1 MQGRTVGRSARTSRR
16 LRTGGTPRRKQ
27 PDYILFFAILTLV
40 AIGEIMVFSASM
52 VRSIKWYGHPYYFIM
67 RQLIWTGLGF
77 CGMFF
82 LMNFDCWRY
91 RDLIPYIWGLS
102 FLLLILVL
110 IPGIG
115 QVRNDA
121 RRWIGP
127 SSIAL
132 QPAEIAKVAT
142 VLFLADSVSRRRDQI
157 RKFVTGLGPYLLL
170 LGATFLLVLLEP
182 DLGTAVAIAGSA
194 VAVLFVGGMRVSHL
208 TLLGLASVPVL
219 YFAVVGKEYRLKRFL
234 AFLNPWEDP
243 GGSGWQIIQALYALG
258 TGGPFGTGI
267 GYSRQK
273 WFYLPEPHTD
283 FIFAVLGEEMGF
295 FGTSLVVLL
304 FFTVAWRGYRA
315 AMAAPDRYSCLLAAG
330 MTTLICLQ
338 AVVNIGVVTGSLPIT
353 GIPLPFI
360 SSGGS
365 ALLTNMAA
373 AGVLLNI
380 SRYASR

>member
-1 MQGRTVGRSARTSRR
+1 MDR
-16 LRTGGTPRRKQ
+16 
-27 PDYILFFAILTLV
+27 
-40 AIGEIMVFSASM
+40 
-52 VRSIKWYGHPYYFIM
+52 
-67 RQLIWTGLGF
+67 LGF
-77 CGMFF
+77 CGCF
-82 LMNFDCWRY
+82 LISDCWRY

-157 RKFVTGLGPYLLL
+157 GKFVTGLGPYLLL

-258 TGGPFGTGI
+258 PAAFWDRYRVLAT
-267 GYSRQK
+267 K
-273 WFYLPEPHTD
+273 WFYLLTHTD
-283 FIFAVLGEEMGF
+283 FIFGIGGGDGVLRDQPCG
-295 FGTSLVVLL
+295 LL
-304 FFTVAWRGYRA
+304 FFT
-315 AMAAPDRYSCLLAAG
+315 
-330 MTTLICLQ
+330 
-338 AVVNIGVVTGSLPIT
+338 
-353 GIPLPFI
+353 
-360 SSGGS
+360 
-365 ALLTNMAA
+365 
-373 AGVLLNI
+373 
-380 SRYASR
+380 

>member
-1 MQGRTVGRSARTSRR
+1 MRRTRTDGGIRR
-16 LRTGGTPRRKQ
+16 RQ
-27 PDYILFFAILTLV
+27 PDYILFFAILTLL
-40 AIGEIMVFSASM
+40 AIGIIMVFSASM
-52 VRSIKWYGHPYYFIM
+52 VRSIKFYGHPYYFIT
-67 RQLIWTGLGF
+67 RQLIWTALGF
-77 CGMFF
+77 CGLFF

-91 RDLIPYIWGLS
+91 RDFIPYVWGLS
-102 FLLLILVL
+102 MLLLILVL

-127 SSIAL
+127 SAAAI
-132 QPAEIAKVAT
+132 QPAEIAKVTT
-142 VLFLADSVSRRRDQI
+142 VLFLADSVSRRKDKI
-157 RKFVTGLGPYLLL
+157 GNLVKGLGPYLVI
-170 LGATFLLVLLEP
+170 LGGTFLLVLAEP

-194 VAVLFVGGMRVSHL
+194 VAVLFVGGVRLSHL
-208 TLLGLASVPVL
+208 TLLAASSVPVL
-219 YFAVVGKEYRLKRFL
+219 YWAVMGEEYRRRRFL
-234 AFLNPWEDP
+234 AFLHPWDDP
-243 GGSGWQIIQALYALG
+243 GGAGWQIIQALYALG

-295 FGTSLVVLL
+295 FGTSLVVVL
-304 FFTVAWRGYRA
+304 FFTIAWRGFRT
-315 AMAAPDRYSCLLAAG
+315 AMAAPDRFSCLLAAG

-365 ALLTNMAA
+365 ALITNLAA
-373 AGVLLNI
+373 SGVLLNV
-380 SRYASR
+380 SRYAGR

>member
-1 MQGRTVGRSARTSRR
+1 
-16 LRTGGTPRRKQ
+16 
-27 PDYILFFAILTLV
+27 LFFAILTLLAV
-40 AIGEIMVFSASM
+40 GIVMVFSASM
-52 VRSIKWYGHPYYFIM
+52 VRSIKFYGHPFYFIG
-67 RQLIWTGLGF
+67 RQLIWTAMGF
-77 CGMFF
+77 CAMFF
-82 LMNFDCWRY
+82 LMHFDCWRY
-91 RDLIPYIWGLS
+91 RDFIPYIWGFT

-132 QPAEIAKVAT
+132 QPAELAKVTT
-142 VLFLADSVSRRRDQI
+142 VLFLADSVSKRRDKLGNLI
-157 RKFVTGLGPYLLL
+157 TGLGPYLLL
-170 LGATFLLVLLEP
+170 LGGTFLLVLKEP
-182 DLGTAVAIAGSA
+182 DLGTAVAIAGAA

-208 TLLGLASVPVL
+208 LLLGSAAAPVL
-219 YFAVVGKEYRLKRFL
+219 YWAVMGSEYRKIRFL
-234 AFLNPWEDP
+234 AFLHPWDDP
-243 GGSGWQIIQALYALG
+243 GGTGWQIIQALYALG

-304 FFTVAWRGYRA
+304 FFTIAWRGYRT

-365 ALLTNMAA
+365 ALITNLAA
-373 AGVLLNI
+373 SGILLNV
-380 SRYASR
+380 SRYANR

>member
-1 MQGRTVGRSARTSRR
+1 MRR
-16 LRTGGTPRRKQ
+16 LRADKGLRRKQ
-27 PDYILFFAILTLV
+27 PDYILFFAILTLL
-40 AIGEIMVFSASM
+40 AIGIVMVFSASM
-52 VRSIKWYGHPYYFIM
+52 VRSIKFYGHPYYFLF
-67 RQLIWTGLGF
+67 RQLIWTCLGF
-77 CGMFF
+77 CALFV

-91 RDLIPYIWGLS
+91 RDYIPYIWGLS
-102 FLLLILVL
+102 VLLLVLVL

-115 QVRNDA
+115 QVRNDV

-127 SSIAL
+127 SSIAI
-132 QPAEIAKVAT
+132 QPAEIAKFTT
-142 VLFLADSVSRRRDQI
+142 VLFLADSVARRKD
-157 RKFVTGLGPYLLL
+157 KMGNLVTGVGPYLLI
-170 LGATFLLVLLEP
+170 LGVTFVLVLAEP
-182 DLGTAVAIAGSA
+182 DLGTAVAIAGPA
-194 VAVLFVGGMRVSHL
+194 VAVLFVGGMRLSHMTVLGVS
-208 TLLGLASVPVL
+208 SVPAL
-219 YFAVVGKEYRLKRFL
+219 WWAISQKEYMRERLL
-234 AFLNPWEDP
+234 AFLHPWDDP
-243 GGSGWQIIQALYALG
+243 GGAGWQIIQALYALG

-304 FFTVAWRGYRA
+304 FFTIAWRGYRT
-315 AMAAPDRYSCLLAAG
+315 AMAAPDRFSCLLAAG

-338 AVVNIGVVTGSLPIT
+338 AAVNIGAVTGSLPIT

-365 ALLTNMAA
+365 ALLTNLMAS
-373 AGVLLNI
+373 GVLLNV

>member
-1 MQGRTVGRSARTSRR
+1 M
-16 LRTGGTPRRKQ
+16 RRKQ
-27 PDYILFFAILTLV
+27 PDYILFFAILTLLALGIV
-40 AIGEIMVFSASM
+40 MVFSASM
-52 VRSIKWYGHPYYFIM
+52 VRSIKFYGHPYYFLF
-67 RQLIWTGLGF
+67 RQLIWTVLGF
-77 CGMFF
+77 SALFF

-91 RDLIPYIWGLS
+91 RDYVPYIWGLS
-102 FLLLILVL
+102 VLLLILVL

-127 SSIAL
+127 SAVAI
-132 QPAEIAKVAT
+132 QPAEIAKVTT
-142 VLFLADSVSRRRDQI
+142 VLFLADSVSRRRNKI
-157 RKFVTGLGPYLLL
+157 RNLVTGLGPYLVL
-170 LGATFLLVLLEP
+170 LGGTFLLVLAEP

-194 VAVLFVGGMRVSHL
+194 VAVMFVGGVRLSHL
-208 TLLGLASVPVL
+208 TLVGASAVPML
-219 YFAVVGKEYRLKRFL
+219 WWAVMGEEYRRNRFL
-234 AFLNPWEDP
+234 AFLHPWDDP
-243 GGSGWQIIQALYALG
+243 GGAGWQIIQSLYALG

-304 FFTVAWRGYRA
+304 FFTIAWRGYRI
-315 AMAAPDRYSCLLAAG
+315 AMAAPDRFSCLLAAG

-365 ALLTNMAA
+365 ALLTNLMAS
-373 AGVLLNI
+373 GILLNV